1 MSTAFHKLFRIGA
14 PGQVPDDPRPLL
26 RWGLGIV
33 VVFIFGGLLWM
44 GLAPIEGAVVGEGTV
59 KVVTDRVAI
68 QHAKGGIV
76 SALQVKDGDQVA
88 TGQTLASL
96 TEPSRL
102 AAYESLRFLHDSET
116 ARNARLRSEQLLAD
130 AVAYPP
136 AILARKG
143 EAGIALVIRQ
153 ENKVFE
159 NRRGTLRA
167 AEAAMRKEMQ
177 SIVREQGTLS
187 TRARTQ
193 EESAR
198 LAAEQLALN
207 EDLAAKGFVSR
218 SRILDLKRARAA
230 EEASAGELAAD
241 HLKAEQ
247 RQAELELRLAELK
260 NRFFETVA
268 QELKASDER
277 LYQLQQQLAAQEA
290 DVRRD
295 TVAAPVAGT
304 VINLRTLAPGSA
316 VGPLQTMMEI
326 VPSAD
331 SVYIEAGV
339 APRDIRY
346 VKQGGRAEIQVAG
359 WNRRTMPLLV
369 GHVEYI
375 AADAVRVK
383 EDQLAFAVR
392 VRVTGT
398 EGGGEPEPLRPGMQA
413 MVYLRTPAR
422 TLLDYLL
429 EPVVDSMR
437 SAFREAY

>member
-26 RWGLGIV
+26 RWGIGIV

-44 GLAPIEGAVVGEGTV
+44 GLAPIEGAVVSEGTV
-59 KVVTDRVAI
+59 KVVTDRVAV

-76 SALQVKDGDQVA
+76 GALLVKDGDQVA
-88 TGQTLASL
+88 AGQALLSL

-102 AAYESLRFLHDSET
+102 AAYESLRFLHDSEM
-116 ARNARLRSEQLLAD
+116 ARNARLRSEQLLSD
-130 AVAYPP
+130 AVSYPP
-136 AILARKG
+136 AILARRG
-143 EAGIALVIRQ
+143 EEGIALVIRQ
-153 ENKVFE
+153 ENKVFD
-159 NRRGTLRA
+159 NRRGTLKA
-167 AEAAMRKEMQ
+167 AEAAMRKEMR
-177 SIVREQGTLS
+177 SILQEQGTLS
-187 TRARTQ
+187 ARARTQ

-207 EDLAAKGFVSR
+207 EDLAARGFVSR

-230 EEASAGELAAD
+230 EEASAGELVAD
-241 HLKAEQ
+241 HMKAEQ

-268 QELKASDER
+268 QELKGSDER

-290 DVRRD
+290 EVRRD
-295 TVAAPVAGT
+295 TVAAPLAGT
-304 VINLRTLAPGSA
+304 VISLRSLAPGSA

-326 VPSAD
+326 VPSAE
-331 SVYIEAGV
+331 SVFIEAGV
-339 APRDIRY
+339 PPRDIRY
-346 VKQGGRAEIQVAG
+346 VKPGGRAEIQVAG
-359 WNRRTMPLLV
+359 WNRRTMPMLV
-369 GHVEYI
+369 GQVDYI
-375 AADAVRVK
+375 AADAILIR
-383 EDQLAFAVR
+383 EDQVAFVVR
-392 VRVTGT
+392 IRVTGS
-398 EGGGEPEPLRPGMQA
+398 EGGGQAEPLRPGMQA
-413 MVYLRTPAR
+413 TVYMRTPAR